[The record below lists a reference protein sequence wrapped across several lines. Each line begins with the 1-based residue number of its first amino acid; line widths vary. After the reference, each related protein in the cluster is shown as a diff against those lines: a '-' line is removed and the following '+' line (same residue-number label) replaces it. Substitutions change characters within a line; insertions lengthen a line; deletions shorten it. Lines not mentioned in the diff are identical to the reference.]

1 MVVELIACAYTNLY
15 QHRIIY
21 ITFYEYT
28 QIRYWVSGVERVS
41 RPLTRITDDGVTI
54 TREQYVI
61 RRTILLYTTVY
72 QSSLWWVTPDP
83 RLNFQKVATTIFL

>member
-15 QHRIIY
+15 QHRIKY

-28 QIRYWVSGVERVS
+28 QIQYWVSGVERVS

-54 TREQYVI
+54 TREQYI

-72 QSSLWWVTPDP
+72 QSLLWWVAPDP
-83 RLNFQKVATTIFL
+83 RLNFQKVETTIFL